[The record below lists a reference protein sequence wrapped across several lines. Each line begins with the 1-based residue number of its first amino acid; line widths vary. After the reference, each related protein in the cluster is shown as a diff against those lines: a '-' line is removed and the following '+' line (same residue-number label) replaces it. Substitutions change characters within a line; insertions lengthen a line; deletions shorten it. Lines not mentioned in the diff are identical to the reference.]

1 MAIADLK
8 KVLSI
13 FGGSSVSEEDQKAL
27 YKEVMLMTLSRA
39 ADADVSI
46 KRVEV
51 DRVRKIL
58 KEHTGEDF
66 SDKDI
71 RLAARPELYAGAT
84 LKKYL
89 ASVRDKLADKDR
101 VDIVHALVDVFRS
114 DEAVSVLE
122 IDWFNG
128 VCEALKATPA
138 EIAGLNAGDV
148 N

>member
-13 FGGSSVSEEDQKAL
+13 FGGSTVSEEDQKAL

-58 KEHTGEDF
+58 KDHTGEDF
-66 SDKDI
+66 SEKDI

-89 ASVRDKLADKDR
+89 ASVRDKLADNDR

-114 DEAVSVLE
+114 DEAVSPLE
-122 IDWFNG
+122 VDWFNG
-128 VCEALKATPA
+128 VCKALKATPA
-138 EIAGLNAGDV
+138 EIAGLSVGDV

>member
-13 FGGSSVSEEDQKAL
+13 FGGSAVSEEDQKAL

>member
-13 FGGSSVSEEDQKAL
+13 FGGSAVSEEDQKAL

-46 KRVEV
+46 KHVEV

>member
-13 FGGSSVSEEDQKAL
+13 FGGSDLSDADQKEL
-27 YKEVMLMTLSRA
+27 YKEVLLMTLSRA
-39 ADADVSI
+39 ADADISI
-46 KRVEV
+46 QAAEISRI
-51 DRVRKIL
+51 RQIL
-58 KEHTGEDF
+58 KDHTGEDF
-66 SDKDI
+66 AEKDI
-71 RLAARPELYAGAT
+71 RLAARSELYAEAS

-89 ASVRDKLADKDR
+89 ATVRDKLADVDR
-101 VDIVHALVDVFRS
+101 VDIIQALTDVFRS

-122 IDWFNG
+122 VDWFNG

-138 EIAGLNAGDV
+138 EIAGLTAGDV